1 MDAEAAVRARTTEAQ
16 KLYMES
22 TLLRIAG
29 ALFCHD
35 PKNAGK
41 RTGDI
46 ELNHAV
52 TDKHIIIRP
61 DPRLGQPGPLA
72 HKIFVALLKKHSD
85 YGKPIRKEISFTRRE
100 IGRLIGRKE
109 WGGRDS
115 EQLVRALHE
124 IHHTFI
130 TTHFRKAGA
139 RYQEH
144 SFNIFSEILV
154 ERREF
159 ASDPIE
165 ACTITLAEPIV
176 SSLED
181 EHFTCLNFSQMQE
194 LGTIGQALYMRIFF
208 HFANLYTGVNGS
220 RLEFLKR
227 YDDVCAEWLGGLK
240 VLRYA
245 SDIER
250 QLGRHLDQLVQAGV
264 LATFTLT
271 KAKTA
276 EDTGWVLTFRPGKAF
291 FEDYARFYRRRQSGR
306 MESHI
311 DKEQRD
317 IGEPLKL
324 AYLFTAKRTGQPVSS
339 IAYVNSKDVET
350 AKEFLTQITFDEA
363 PRFLDFALA
372 RAADTNF
379 NVQTLAGLR
388 QYLSPYKAGK
398 AAAEAAEARQRAKQR
413 QQSDEEDRAA
423 YERDRRAEAAALFAT
438 LDPAEQ
444 AAIEEIARAKTATF
458 QGSLRES
465 MIEFRRCDAILRRH
479 PDRLKTFEE
488 WQAQR

>member
-1 MDAEAAVRARTTEAQ
+1 MDAEAAAQTRTPEAQ

-41 RTGDI
+41 RSETI
-46 ELNHAV
+46 ELNRGV
-52 TDKHIIIRP
+52 TEKHIIIRP

-72 HKIFVALLKKHSD
+72 HKLFVALLKKHSD

-124 IHHTFI
+124 IHQTFI
-130 TTHFRKAGA
+130 TTHFKKDGG

-144 SFNIFSEILV
+144 SFNIFPEILV

-165 ACTITLAEPIV
+165 ACTITLAAPIV

-181 EHFTCLNFSQMQE
+181 EHFTCLNFAQMQQ
-194 LGTIGQALYMRIFF
+194 LGTIGQALYMRVFF

-227 YDDVCAEWLGGLK
+227 YDDMCAEWLGGLK
-240 VLRYA
+240 VLRYG

-250 QLGRHLDQLVQAGV
+250 QLGPHLGQLVEAGV
-264 LATFTLT
+264 LASFTLT

-276 EDTGWVLTFRPGKAF
+276 DDTGWVVTFRPGKVF
-291 FEDYARFYRRRQSGR
+291 FEDYARFYRRQSGR
-306 MESHI
+306 TQPHI
-311 DKEQRD
+311 DTEQRD

-324 AYLFTAKRTGQPVSS
+324 AYLFTAKRTGQPVAS

-350 AKEFLTQITFDEA
+350 AKEFLTQIAFEDA
-363 PRFLDFALA
+363 PRFLDFALV
-372 RAADTNF
+372 RASDTNF

-388 QYLSPYKAGK
+388 QYLAPYKAGK
-398 AAAEAAEARQRAKQR
+398 AATEAAEARQQAKR
-413 QQSDEEDRAA
+413 QQESEQDERAA

-438 LDPAEQ
+438 LDLAEQ
-444 AAIEEIARAKTATF
+444 AAIDDIARSKTAGF
-458 QGSLRES
+458 HGSLRAS
-465 MIEFRRCDAILRRH
+465 MTEFKRCDAILRRYPH
-479 PDRLKTFEE
+479 RLKTFEE
-488 WQAQR
+488 WRAQR